1 MYLKVFFFLF
11 HLATEKNLF
20 PALIFNYVCSVS
32 TVFFYLNLSA
42 VTCSWYALVCCLSM
56 LHVVNRI
63 REMVR
68 FELSKEIEKTCF
80 SFCQERGTKKKSWV
94 PVRNQTSN
102 IRSEYPSVLFYFA
115 NTTLLIGI
123 ADLSSTV
130 EVCRTR
136 VTYEIRNGPRSQ

>member
-1 MYLKVFFFLF
+1 MFF
-11 HLATEKNLF
+11 
-20 PALIFNYVCSVS
+20 V
-32 TVFFYLNLSA
+32 LSGA
-42 VTCSWYALVCCLSM
+42 
-56 LHVVNRI
+56 RG
-63 REMVR
+63 
-68 FELSKEIEKTCF
+68 KE
-80 SFCQERGTKKKSWV
+80 KKKRV

-115 NTTLLIGI
+115 NTTLLTGI